1 MDILVHCDGLPG
13 GLVLVCVDV
22 SQVGSVVSLGGVICV
37 ADLTL
42 AVEAPGL
49 ETELGLLIDSTGHI
63 LRSHSHRGVTDYILE
78 GRHASQGLVEVVCS
92 IAKLFIARTSFIEG
106 FLKRKTL
113 PTNQDE
119 EQED

>member
-1 MDILVHCDGLPG
+1 MLFKDPDLAC
-13 GLVLVCVDV
+13 
-22 SQVGSVVSLGGVICV
+22 VICV
-37 ADLTL
+37 TDLTL
-42 AVEAPGL
+42 SVEAPGL